1 MFDSSNS
8 NNEDNINVLIRIR
21 PRENNSSSTLLKIN
35 ENKIETSNISY
46 QFDYIADE
54 NSTQNDIFE
63 NCAKKIC
70 DYCLEGYNGTILA
83 YGQTGSGKTYTL
95 FGPKFFLN
103 NMNNYEEITNMNE
116 NNKYYNFDIKDE
128 SIGLLPRIIYY
139 LFNKTKNN
147 SYTFKISYFEIYQEN
162 LNDLLNPEYKDLIIY
177 NTENKNNEK
186 IKGLRKFLFNSPEEG
201 LKYIIQG
208 SKLRKIA
215 STKMNDE
222 SSRSHAVIT
231 IYIENTIEEDGIKLK
246 KNRKFHIIDLAGSE
260 RQKKTEST
268 GERVIEAGSINKS
281 LLNLRK
287 VINNIINN
295 IKPIPY
301 RDTKLTFFLKDSLGG
316 NSKTSIIGN
325 VSPSDS
331 NNSETISTLEFAIC
345 AKKVKNK
352 AIINEELSNIN
363 ILEFK
368 KLKDKNKKLY
378 QENNML
384 KQQINNNLINEMSLF
399 DYTSMIESAENDIE
413 KMSKEMELKDL
424 EIEENK
430 YEINKLNDK
439 IQKYEIEIILKDN
452 NNYLLNEENK
462 KIKIEN
468 IKLLEDYNK
477 LKNTLFEVQKIFD
490 EKSSNLNNNL
500 NIDKEKINDNELLFL
515 LENINLYQKNCVD
528 LINEKN
534 LEINNLK
541 LECENLKKELTK
553 FENEQNKEKKI
564 ILI

>member
-35 ENKIETSNISY
+35 ENKIETSNMSY

-162 LNDLLNPEYKDLIIY
+162 LNDLLNPEYKDLIIF

-208 SKLRKIA
+208 SKLRKIT

-231 IYIENTIEEDGIKLK
+231 IYIENSIKKEEG
-246 KNRKFHIIDLAGSE
+246 
-260 RQKKTEST
+260 
-268 GERVIEAGSINKS
+268 
-281 LLNLRK
+281 
-287 VINNIINN
+287 
-295 IKPIPY
+295 
-301 RDTKLTFFLKDSLGG
+301 
-316 NSKTSIIGN
+316 
-325 VSPSDS
+325 
-331 NNSETISTLEFAIC
+331 
-345 AKKVKNK
+345 
-352 AIINEELSNIN
+352 
-363 ILEFK
+363 
-368 KLKDKNKKLY
+368 
-378 QENNML
+378 
-384 KQQINNNLINEMSLF
+384 
-399 DYTSMIESAENDIE
+399 
-413 KMSKEMELKDL
+413 
-424 EIEENK
+424 
-430 YEINKLNDK
+430 
-439 IQKYEIEIILKDN
+439 IILK
-452 NNYLLNEENK
+452 K
-462 KIKIEN
+462 VSFI
-468 IKLLEDYNK
+468 
-477 LKNTLFEVQKIFD
+477 
-490 EKSSNLNNNL
+490 
-500 NIDKEKINDNELLFL
+500 
-515 LENINLYQKNCVD
+515 
-528 LINEKN
+528 
-534 LEINNLK
+534 
-541 LECENLKKELTK
+541 
-553 FENEQNKEKKI
+553 
-564 ILI
+564 